1 MSPLNLVKMDETK
14 KKQIRFKI
22 AALVQSKQ
30 VPVMHGKLILDIL
43 GVPHVLFF
51 CWIVDKR
58 RENLWPRRIQT
69 SFKRYLFRIG
79 FDTHHLRYLRR

>member
-51 CWIVDKR
+51 C
-58 RENLWPRRIQT
+58 
-69 SFKRYLFRIG
+69 
-79 FDTHHLRYLRR
+79 